1 MLFVSHNRWFISE
14 LATRIV
20 EVTPTGLRDFPGT
33 YAEYLARCGDDHLD
47 ADAVVLKDKAAR
59 VRERATDAGASWEEQ
74 KRRRNRLDALP
85 ARRDKV
91 LAQIE
96 EAEAR
101 RKAIV
106 EQYAQ
111 PGFFERASKDEVDRL
126 GREDADLKEKI
137 DAWMVEWEELESELA
152 SLAEGGG

>member
-1 MLFVSHNRWFISE
+1 
-14 LATRIV
+14 V

-59 VRERATDAGASWEEQ
+59 GERERQRPADAGASWEEQ

-91 LAQIE
+91 LAAIE
-96 EAEAR
+96 AAEAR

-106 EQYAQ
+106 DQYAQ
-111 PGFFERASKDEVDRL
+111 PGFFERASKDEVDSL

-152 SLAEGGG
+152 SLG